1 LIDRISGLE
10 NLVNLRTLNLS
21 DNMLTRVDGLSCLK
35 MLENLQLKRNRIGRS
50 GGVEEALGLVECPS
64 LTCVDI
70 SDNYIEDEGLLE
82 EVWVKLPKIAVIYMQ
97 GNPCIKKMRNYRK
110 TMISTLPTLKYLD
123 DRPVF
128 EDDRKFAE
136 AWSRGGLD
144 EERKEREKVRKEK
157 EDEHWSNHD
166 AFTEMIK
173 KAREEKRLADEA
185 KKAALLAA

>member
-1 LIDRISGLE
+1 MIDRISGLE

>member
-1 LIDRISGLE
+1 M
-10 NLVNLRTLNLS
+10 NLRTLNLS
-21 DNMLTRVDGLSCLK
+21 DNMLTRVEGLSCLK

-50 GGVEEALGLVECPS
+50 GGVEEALGLIECPS

-70 SDNYIEDEGLLE
+70 SDNYIEDERLLE
-82 EVWVKLPKIAVIYMQ
+82 EVWMKLPKIAVIYMQ
-97 GNPCIKKMRNYRK
+97 ANPCIKKMRNYRK

-157 EDEHWSNHD
+157 EDEHWRNHD

-185 KKAALLAA
+185 KKAALQAAQENQ